1 MLMNADV
8 PSTTRYCSLH
18 REMAAN
24 SLRLARTAMTPKE
37 RDCYLLAAVYCV
49 RQALRVE
56 KAINTFFDGADV
68 STIPSQDLRPPAR
81 LHG

>member
-1 MLMNADV
+1 MLTNPDIL
-8 PSTTRYCSLH
+8 STTRYCSLH

-24 SLRLARTAMTPKE
+24 SLRLAKKAVTPRE

-56 KAINTFFDGADV
+56 KAINADLAETDAV
-68 STIPSQDLRPPAR
+68 TIHDVAPTRADA
-81 LHG
+81 